1 MIGKSLPKSTSICIN
16 LSDTKRFDDGSMQF
30 YVCYVR
36 DFQEILRF
44 FDSQNIIA
52 LLSFLH
58 LIWFLFVWI
67 P

>member
-16 LSDTKRFDDGSMQF
+16 LSDAKFFYDGSVQF

-36 DFQEILRF
+36 GFEEILRF
-44 FDSQNIIA
+44 YDNESIIA
-52 LLSFLH
+52 LFSFLH

-67 P
+67 T